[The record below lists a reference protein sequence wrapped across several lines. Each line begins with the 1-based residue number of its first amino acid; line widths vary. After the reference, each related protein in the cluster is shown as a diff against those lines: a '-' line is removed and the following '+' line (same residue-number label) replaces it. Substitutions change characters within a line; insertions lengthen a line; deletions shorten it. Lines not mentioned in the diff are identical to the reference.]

1 MAKKITLE
9 EYEKK
14 KNIEK
19 NNKSEQKNKLLLP
32 LIIII
37 VLFSC
42 SFICNVLL
50 LINHNTS
57 SSLDNEEI
65 TRLERELNS
74 KEILANSYKRDL
86 DRLVGDKDAD
96 YVKEKID
103 FYDESV
109 VYVIEGFG
117 NYYYS
122 YDCMRKK
129 VGNNHFS
136 YWTYNPE
143 AAQDEGY
150 REGGC

>member
-19 NNKSEQKNKLLLP
+19 INKSEQKNKLLLP

-42 SFICNVLL
+42 SLICNVLL

-86 DRLVGDKDAD
+86 DRLVEDKDAD
-96 YVKEKID
+96 YVKEKLD